1 VVEVGDAKACAVYLV
16 APLTALQLT
25 TALKVAAVTVTL
37 DGALAGAPCAT
48 TPAAFT
54 TIVTAEV
61 AVCAPAVAV
70 TVYVADGVVD
80 VGVPDIT
87 PVDESILKPV
97 GSVAVNTGVVEKF
110 AGTSVAVA
118 EIGVPTTAVMLCVVG
133 VRAGVGAAFTTI
145 VTAEVAVCAPAVA
158 VTVYVADGVAVV
170 GVPEITPVDELTLKP
185 SGSVA
190 VNTGVVEKFAGTSVA
205 VAEIGV
211 PTTAVMLCVF
221 GVRAGGIVGRT
232 TVVATLIVVGAVI
245 V

>member
-1 VVEVGDAKACAVYLV
+1 MVEVGDAKAFAVYLV

-70 TVYVADGVVD
+70 TVYVADAVAV

-118 EIGVPTTAVMLCVVG
+118 EIC
-133 VRAGVGAAFTTI
+133 
-145 VTAEVAVCAPAVA
+145 
-158 VTVYVADGVAVV
+158 
-170 GVPEITPVDELTLKP
+170 
-185 SGSVA
+185 
-190 VNTGVVEKFAGTSVA
+190 
-205 VAEIGV
+205 V